1 MSNINIE
8 IPDDLHKKI
17 KLEAVKEEISLK
29 EFIIKSLKK
38 SMDNKKGKFGN

>member
-8 IPDDLHKKI
+8 IPDDLHKKL

-29 EFIIKSLKK
+29 NLIIDIVVEVVKYKK
-38 SMDNKKGKFGN
+38 

>member
-8 IPDDLHKKI
+8 IPDDLHKKL

-29 EFIIKSLKK
+29 NLIIDSLQNNLGKK
-38 SMDNKKGKFGN
+38 K